1 MQWEGGV
8 AASEASN
15 QVVLLGGDGAF
26 RSIGVVQVRQNKL
39 GGDTSV
45 SHDLFEAS
53 CALLVEHLKV
63 RRKTTFGEV
72 SVEGG
77 VCANE
82 FMLAAQF

>member
-39 GGDTSV
+39 GGDTGV
-45 SHDLFEAS
+45 QHDLFQAS

-63 RRKTTFGEV
+63 RRKTTVGEV

-77 VCANE
+77 LRANK
-82 FMLAAQF
+82 FVLAALF